1 MFYFASDNPLAI
13 SIVSQLK
20 AIKSAGHHPE
30 ANVIVHFDPVTEGTP
45 THVFDVNLINKL
57 QSNGRPQIGF
67 NGNDPFVRS
76 LVEDRLW
83 GSEVDRRGREIRSEI
98 ASLFPNYNPP
108 KPING
113 RPASPRKSVEPGNGN
128 RREPSPE
135 QSLGEFLELCS
146 KYYPAR
152 HYMLFILGHG
162 VVVGND
168 VFLFDQNAEEQ
179 SLKLGA
185 LGELLRKFKAD
196 VKNTGSFDLV
206 GFHSCSVSSLEVA
219 YELQDTA
226 KYMLASQGT
235 AFVGSWPYKQILMR
249 IFSELDGNH
258 QMGDQAIRQTLEKIF
273 SYCLHNSTDFLM
285 AGYPFDLCLCDL
297 SQISSI
303 KEPLGRLSQSLIK
316 ALDDPKTRAQCANL
330 TILAHWRSQSF
341 YLEMYTDVYDFCFCL
356 KNCIEELP
364 EPQRVTFA
372 QFQADC
378 EAEIEALEQDS
389 RSDSLI
395 VRSEFAGPEYQYSHG
410 FSLYFPWSTPSAD
423 SRVLE
428 EYANYKITTEFE
440 PEQRWLTFLKS
451 YLDRTMRAPRSTE
464 PSSMARQ
471 QAMDRQKEAAL
482 LLRSRNP
489 ELYEDMVNSVYT
501 QEGPRNGQNALDQR
515 SKTDPKDP
523 TGGDCSCPSIKN
535 YPKDTRNLREL
546 TEPTASVTFSERF
559 FVQSV

>member
-1 MFYFASDNPLAI
+1 
-13 SIVSQLK
+13 
-20 AIKSAGHHPE
+20 
-30 ANVIVHFDPVTEGTP
+30 
-45 THVFDVNLINKL
+45 
-57 QSNGRPQIGF
+57 
-67 NGNDPFVRS
+67 
-76 LVEDRLW
+76 
-83 GSEVDRRGREIRSEI
+83 
-98 ASLFPNYNPP
+98 
-108 KPING
+108 
-113 RPASPRKSVEPGNGN
+113 
-128 RREPSPE
+128 
-135 QSLGEFLELCS
+135 
-146 KYYPAR
+146 
-152 HYMLFILGHG
+152 MLFILGHG

-341 YLEMYTDVYDFCFCL
+341 YQEMYTDVYDFCFCL

-372 QFQADC
+372 QLQADC
-378 EAEIEALEQDS
+378 EAVIEALEQDS

-471 QAMDRQKEAAL
+471 QAM
-482 LLRSRNP
+482 
-489 ELYEDMVNSVYT
+489 
-501 QEGPRNGQNALDQR
+501 EGPAASPVRYGPLAPGR
-515 SKTDPKDP
+515 RRPV
-523 TGGDCSCPSIKN
+523 TGGRWQECGASWWFPGLVEGRG
-535 YPKDTRNLREL
+535 RN
-546 TEPTASVTFSERF
+546 EPLLQQADHAGQE
-559 FVQSV
+559 QA